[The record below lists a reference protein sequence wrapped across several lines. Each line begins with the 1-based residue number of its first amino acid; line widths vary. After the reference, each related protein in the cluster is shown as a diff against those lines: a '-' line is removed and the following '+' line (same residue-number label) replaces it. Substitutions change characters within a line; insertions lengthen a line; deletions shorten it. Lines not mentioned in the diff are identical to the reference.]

1 MTCKRKERNRQKV
14 DNIGDCN
21 IKVIDS
27 NTFLQFFF
35 QSGAGQWHYKAL
47 SYIIKGGVISE
58 GIF

>member
-1 MTCKRKERNRQKV
+1 MTCKRKERNRKKV

-47 SYIIKGGVISE
+47 SYIIKDRV
-58 GIF
+58 F